1 MIKETYLL
9 ARCFRERCKSKSK
22 YDCLYS
28 NAYFTTGGYNH
39 YAKYGQPCE
48 QDTYKSILSIYTKLR
63 HYMIR
68 EIVHLNLDDPRIR
81 VGAHDM
87 RGRIKD

>member
-1 MIKETYLL
+1 MIKRTYLL
-9 ARCFRERCKSKSK
+9 TRCFRKQCKSKD
-22 YDCLYS
+22 DCLYS
-28 NAYFTTGGYNH
+28 NVYFTTGGYSY

-48 QDTYKSILSIYTKLR
+48 LGTYKSILSIYTELR

-81 VGAHDM
+81 VGSHDM